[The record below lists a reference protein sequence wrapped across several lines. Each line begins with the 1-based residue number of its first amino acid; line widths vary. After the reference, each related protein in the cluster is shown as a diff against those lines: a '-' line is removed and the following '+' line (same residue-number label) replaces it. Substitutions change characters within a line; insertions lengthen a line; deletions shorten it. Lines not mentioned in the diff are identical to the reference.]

1 MATVIDALVVTLG
14 LNAQNFLQGNREANQ
29 SLDRTRTNTRTLT
42 AEEEKREKLNARNRT
57 TRDRDHN
64 KQKTQQRE
72 NIEGLKELTKA
83 SLSFFGTATTLGGMA
98 TFIGGITQANSQLY
112 RTATNLGTNTE
123 SLTAWGGAIEQA
135 GGNAQEAINTMG
147 MLSRSMTEM
156 LVTGNTATLPYFR
169 QMNIDLEGIARSAN
183 PLPNLLKA
191 INSAAQNNVGK
202 VGRTHTFNL
211 LQMMGLDYGVA
222 DVLVGT
228 TNDMDAL
235 LKKVEKLGLLNMDN
249 ARNSRELA
257 RQWTELRQRGV
268 ALGRDVEAVTTPA
281 ITQML
286 NKLMDFSTENPKITT
301 AIAGVALA
309 FLTKFAPVRA
319 LLYGVGGILAID
331 DWQTWQE
338 KGESVIGKLA
348 ESFNK
353 LYESGKRA
361 WYASQGDFTQES
373 QKEKEKMIEE
383 SIQYGIYT
391 AISRIFN
398 VLQKTNVAVLG
409 GKFGTTTS
417 KGQSDVGIRKTGKK
431 EDLLNENT
439 HRFTPKGLMKDLIK
453 KGYSQDEAQAL
464 VDDFT
469 EQAGLDNRGRIN
481 TQINLASKIEELAN
495 ARLNAKQYPTKEN
508 KDLLKRLESAQ
519 AARQL
524 AGQAQSTN
532 NATSTNTN
540 STTVGQ
546 VNVYTQATDAQGIA
560 RELPR
565 AIANQAESGSF

>member
-14 LNAQNFLQGNREANQ
+14 LNAQNFLNGNREANQ

-72 NIEGLKELTKA
+72 NIDGLRELTKA

-135 GGNAQEAINTMG
+135 GGNAQEAVNTMS

-169 QMNIDLEGIARSAN
+169 QMNIDLEGIAKSAN

-191 INSAAQNNVGK
+191 INAAAQNNVGK
-202 VGRTHTFNL
+202 VGRTHAFNI
-211 LQMMGLDYGVA
+211 LQMMGIDYGTA
-222 DVLVGT
+222 DILVGT
-228 TNDMDAL
+228 TNDLDAL
-235 LKKVEKLGLLNMDN
+235 IKRQEKIGLLGMDN

-286 NKLMDFSTENPKITT
+286 NKLMNFVEENPKITA

-319 LLYGVGGILAID
+319 LLWGAGGILAID

-348 ESFNK
+348 QDFNK
-353 LYESGKRA
+353 LYESAKRA
-361 WYASQGDFTQES
+361 WDA
-373 QKEKEKMIEE
+373 K
-383 SIQYGIYT
+383 
-391 AISRIFN
+391 N
-398 VLQKTNVAVLG
+398 
-409 GKFGTTTS
+409 GKFERDTDPEKAKKDIERGIFWKNALNNINS
-417 KGQSDVGIRKTGKK
+417 MIFFGDNESSISGGQGDVGIRKTGKK
-431 EDLLNENT
+431 ENDKNNT
-439 HRFTPKGLMKDLIK
+439 YRFTPKELMNDLIK
-453 KGYSQDEAQAL
+453 KGYTQDEAQARI
-464 VDDFT
+464 DEIT
-469 EQAGLDNRGRIN
+469 GEAGLDNRGRIN
-481 TQINLASKIEELAN
+481 AQLNLQSAAGELSD
-495 ARLNAKQYPTKEN
+495 ARKNAKEYPTKEN
-508 KDLLKRLESAQ
+508 KQLLQKLENAQ
-519 AARQL
+519 AARKL
-524 AGQAQSTN
+524 AAQPQAVN
-532 NATSTNTN
+532 NSTSTNTN

-560 RELPR
+560 RELSR
-565 AIANQAESGSF
+565 AIANQAESGVF